1 MTRTGLPFSTFRL
14 NAKFPVMHEKGTL
27 IYMYYQMI
35 KDTRSKLKTEQLFY
49 LPLVNV

>member
-1 MTRTGLPFSTFRL
+1 
-14 NAKFPVMHEKGTL
+14 MHEKGTL